1 MNRDLPTMNR
11 LVSERE
17 KVREHELHYK
27 RLQNIKSHIDNK
39 RPKKPNHLKLRGG
52 K

>member
-1 MNRDLPTMNR
+1 MNRYLPTMNR

-17 KVREHELHYK
+17 KIREHELHYK
-27 RLQNIKSHIDNK
+27 RLRNIKSHIDNK
-39 RPKKPNHLKLRGG
+39 NSKAPKHLKLRGG